1 MGGWGVLPRPSS
13 GDHQSVELTTAQIA
27 QRCNVTDRAV
37 RYWIEQGR
45 LRGRLE
51 QAEWLVQEEELERAL
66 RLGEVE
72 VKER

>member
-1 MGGWGVLPRPSS
+1 MCPARLQGIME
-13 GDHQSVELTTAQIA
+13 SVELTTAQIA
-27 QRCNVTDRAV
+27 QRCHVTDRAV
-37 RYWIEQGR
+37 RYWIEEGR
-45 LRGRLE
+45 LHGRLE